1 MKLKNILNEM
11 LSEEYPQSWN
21 WDDFK
26 ALNGF
31 SDRKK
36 YCDQHLKF
44 LVSGSGRLVYKVDD
58 DKVLKLAKNK
68 KGVAQCEVE
77 ISLGN
82 DSYIDHIVAPIFEYD
97 EDGLW
102 VEMSIAQK
110 LTKGKF
116 ESLMGYSFDN
126 FAQEMK
132 RFYYENIKNSK
143 GIRFSHTDEHD
154 VIIEDE
160 FYSGMC
166 DLMGSYD
173 MPVGDLARLN
183 SFGVIIKD
191 NDERVALID
200 YGLTNDVYDNYY
212 K

>member
-1 MKLKNILNEM
+1 MKLKNILVEIM
-11 LSEEYPQSWN
+11 TEEYPSSWN

-26 ALNGF
+26 ALKGF

-36 YCDQHLKF
+36 YCDTHLEF
-44 LVSGSGRLVYKVDD
+44 LVSGSGRLVYKVDN

-110 LTKGKF
+110 LSKGKF
-116 ESLMGYSFDN
+116 KSLMGYSFDD
-126 FAQEMK
+126 FAQEMQH
-132 RFYYENIKNSK
+132 YYFTNIKPTRS
-143 GIRFSHTDEHD
+143 IRISTSPSHD
-154 VIIEDE
+154 VIVEDE
-160 FYSGMC
+160 FFNGIC

-173 MPVGDLARLN
+173 MPVGDLRRLN
-183 SFGVIIKD
+183 SFGVITKD
-191 NDERVALID
+191 GDERVTLID
-200 YGLTNDVYDNYY
+200 YGLTNSVYDDYY